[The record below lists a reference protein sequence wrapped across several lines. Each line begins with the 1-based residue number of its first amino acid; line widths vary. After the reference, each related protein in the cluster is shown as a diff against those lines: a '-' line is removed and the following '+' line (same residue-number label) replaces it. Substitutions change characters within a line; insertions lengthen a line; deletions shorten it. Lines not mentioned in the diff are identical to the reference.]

1 MTHSIALVAAVLCL
15 PAALT
20 AQTKPRK
27 RPMPL
32 EMVLAET
39 RPLADPR
46 LARPPLVL
54 WTPNFPAG
62 ADDAELERTLKQLKA
77 RGIALLHRW
86 RGNFNKSAAAA
97 IRIGRLQKK
106 LAMPICIDATGVAH
120 GFFDGSKELGH
131 VDKRGRRF
139 FDTSFPW
146 RPGCAFTVH
155 KRYGQR
161 RKVVE
166 AYLRKYKKAGLVI
179 DYWLCDFEI
188 DGPNEWNGGW
198 AAAKKCVVCRK
209 KIKDIDTDFAA
220 FQKAVRRVRTR
231 MQNEVFCKPVRK
243 HFPNARIGNYGMN
256 PHDGYRYWWDYFEK
270 PDPKLPHKK
279 EDKAMYRPWADEFA
293 GSGYN
298 LAMPVV
304 YARRR
309 TFDSYSF
316 ANRDYRWF
324 YNMLLEASSVGRS
337 APADLP
343 VMPFV
348 FGGLDRQGGKSAPDF
363 APLSVAKYEELLWHM
378 LLRGADG
385 FAIWSPGRDTAVE
398 VRPVHRVWAASLK
411 FREFLD
417 RGVPVTFDVPK
428 RPGPVVSALRLGD
441 RLLVRRT
448 DFTDLDKP
456 VKLKVGGK
464 TIEIPR
470 AKGKCLLL
478 KLPK

>member
-1 MTHSIALVAAVLCL
+1 MGHLTATVAMVLCL
-15 PAALT
+15 AGVSVG
-20 AQTKPRK
+20 QTKPK
-27 RPMPL
+27 RPGPL
-32 EMVLAET
+32 AMVLAQT
-39 RPLADPR
+39 RPLPDPN

-54 WTPNFPAG
+54 WTPNFPTG
-62 ADDAELERTLKQLKA
+62 GGDAVLLRTLKDLRV

-86 RGNFNKSAAAA
+86 PGDVDRGAAVA
-97 IRIGRLQKK
+97 IRI
-106 LAMPICIDATGVAH
+106 
-120 GFFDGSKELGH
+120 FDGSKELGH
-131 VDKRGRRF
+131 VDAGGKRF

-166 AYLRKYKKAGLVI
+166 AYLQKYKKAGLVI
-179 DYWLCDFEI
+179 DYWLCDFEV

-220 FQKAVRRVRTR
+220 FQKAIRRVRTE

-279 EDKAMYRPWADEFA
+279 EHKAMYRPWAHEFA

-304 YARRR
+304 YARGR
-309 TFDSYSF
+309 TFGSYSF

-348 FGGLDRQGGKSAPDF
+348 FGGLDRRGGKSSPDF
-363 APLSVAKYEELLWHM
+363 KPLSLAKYQELLWHM
-378 LLRGADG
+378 LLRGADS
-385 FAIWSPGRDTAVE
+385 FAVWSPGHETAAE
-398 VRPVHRVWAASLK
+398 VSSVHGVWAAALK
-411 FREFLD
+411 YRRFLD
-417 RGVPVTFDVPK
+417 KGTPVAFDVPK
-428 RPGPVVSALRLGD
+428 RPGPVVSALRLGN

-448 DFTDLDKP
+448 DFTDFDKP
-456 VKLKVGGK
+456 VKLKVADH
-464 TIEIPR
+464 TVEIPR
-470 AKGKCLLL
+470 TEGKCLLL
-478 KLPK
+478 RLPD